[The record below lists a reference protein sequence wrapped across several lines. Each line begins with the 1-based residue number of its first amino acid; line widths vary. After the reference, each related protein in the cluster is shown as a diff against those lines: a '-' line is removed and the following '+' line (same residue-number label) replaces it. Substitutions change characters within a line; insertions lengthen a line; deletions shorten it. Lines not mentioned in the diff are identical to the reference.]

1 MRGYRLFAGKLRKYR
16 LWVIGVTASIFLVD
30 VVGLAPPW
38 LIGSAI
44 DYLKTGAAQVPVLA
58 QFALLIVGIE
68 LIRACLRF
76 TWRRIAW
83 DFSRRVELDLR
94 NELFAKVVR
103 LPPAYFDRTT
113 TGDLMSRA
121 TSDVEQVRM
130 FFGMGI
136 LALMDTATIVVT
148 TLPIL
153 IYLNPRLTLYT
164 ALPLPILAI
173 LCQRIFAET
182 HRRSMRVQEQFGDL
196 TARVLENLNGI
207 RVVKAFAREKE
218 ETVRFDEMSRESVDL
233 NMRLARMQ
241 AIYVPVFTLFF
252 EAGALFVLWIG
263 GSDVVRAKLSIG
275 DFLRYTLYLG
285 WVTGP
290 MVFLGWALSVYQ
302 RGVASMERLNEILN
316 VPDPHE
322 AGGEEASP
330 HGIEFRHLTFRYSDD
345 RPEALHDVSFSVA
358 AGSRVAIVGRTGCG
372 KTTLVHLLARLY
384 EPPEG
389 TVFMGGKD
397 VRTLSRASVRRLLG
411 FVPQDGFLFSDT
423 IAENISFGL
432 ERPDRARVEGA
443 SRMACLDEAIAT
455 FPEGYE
461 QVVGERGVTLSG
473 GQRQRACIAR
483 AIATEAPVLILD
495 DAFSSID
502 AATEERVLAG
512 IREAGKGR
520 TVLVISHRLSSIAD
534 ADSIVVLDHGRV
546 VAQGTHA
553 ELLARGGLY
562 ADLWRRQQLEES
574 LE

>member
-1 MRGYRLFAGKLRKYR
+1 MRGYRLFKGMLRRYR
-16 LWVIGVTASIFLVD
+16 LWVVGVTASIFLVD

-38 LIGSAI
+38 IIGSAV
-44 DYLKTGAAQVPVLA
+44 DYLKTGLAKIPILA

-94 NELFAKVVR
+94 NELFAKAVR

-113 TGDLMSRA
+113 IGDLMSRA

-164 ALPLPILAI
+164 AIPLPLLAI

-218 ETVRFDEMSRESVDL
+218 ETARFDEMSRDSVDL

-241 AIYVPVFTLFF
+241 AIYFPVFTVFF
-252 EAGALFVLWIG
+252 EMGALLVLWIG

-275 DFLRYTLYLG
+275 DYLRYMLYLG

-302 RGVASMERLNEILN
+302 RGVASMERLNEILH
-316 VPDPHE
+316 VPEPHGG
-322 AGGEEASP
+322 GGEEASP
-330 HGIEFRHLTFRYSDD
+330 AGIEFRHLTFRYSDD
-345 RPEALHDVSFSVA
+345 RPEALHDVSFSVG
-358 AGSRVAIVGRTGCG
+358 AGTRVAIVGRTGCG
-372 KTTLVHLLARLY
+372 KTTLVQLLARLY

-389 TVFMGGKD
+389 AVFLGGRD
-397 VRTLSRASVRRLLG
+397 VRSLSTASIRRLIG

-432 ERPDRARVEGA
+432 EKADRARVEGA
-443 SRMACLDEAIAT
+443 SRMACLDEAVAT
-455 FPEGYE
+455 FVDGYE
-461 QVVGERGVTLSG
+461 QIVGERGVTLSG

-483 AIATEAPVLILD
+483 AIATEAPILVLD

-512 IREAGKGR
+512 IREAGKGK

-546 VAQGTHA
+546 VAQGTHQ

>member
-1 MRGYRLFAGKLRKYR
+1 MRGYRLFKGMLRRYR
-16 LWVIGVTASIFLVD
+16 LWVVGVTASIFLVD

-38 LIGSAI
+38 IIGSAV
-44 DYLKTGAAQVPVLA
+44 DYLKTGLAKIPILA

-94 NELFAKVVR
+94 NELFAKAVR

-113 TGDLMSRA
+113 IGDLMSRA

-218 ETVRFDEMSRESVDL
+218 ETARFDEMSRDSVDL

-241 AIYVPVFTLFF
+241 AIYFPVFTVFF
-252 EAGALFVLWIG
+252 EMGALLVLWIG

-275 DFLRYTLYLG
+275 DYLRYMLYLG

-302 RGVASMERLNEILN
+302 RGVASMERLNEILH
-316 VPDPHE
+316 VPEPHGG
-322 AGGEEASP
+322 GGEEASP
-330 HGIEFRHLTFRYSDD
+330 AGIEFRHLTFRYSDD
-345 RPEALHDVSFSVA
+345 RPEALHDVSFSVG
-358 AGSRVAIVGRTGCG
+358 AGTRVAIVGRTGCG
-372 KTTLVHLLARLY
+372 KTTLVQLLARLY

-389 TVFMGGKD
+389 AVFLGGRD
-397 VRTLSRASVRRLLG
+397 VRSLSTASIRRLIG

-432 ERPDRARVEGA
+432 EKADRARVEGA
-443 SRMACLDEAIAT
+443 SRMACLDEAVAT
-455 FPEGYE
+455 FVDGYE
-461 QVVGERGVTLSG
+461 QIVGERGVTLSG

-483 AIATEAPVLILD
+483 AIATEAPILVLD

-512 IREAGKGR
+512 IREAGKGK

-546 VAQGTHA
+546 VAQGTHQ